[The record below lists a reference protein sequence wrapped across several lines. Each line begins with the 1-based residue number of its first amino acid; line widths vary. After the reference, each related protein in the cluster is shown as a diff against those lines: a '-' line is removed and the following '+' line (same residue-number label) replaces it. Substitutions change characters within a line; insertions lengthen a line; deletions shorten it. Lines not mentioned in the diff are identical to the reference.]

1 MNFKGSRHQEIL
13 MTPSTLRRL
22 VKEKT
27 GQDVYKC
34 QGCLD
39 CELPSGNDADIP
51 LGSLIQMIIHD
62 DREVLSCRTLW
73 SDDVLKVSRFSC
85 LRGLNIESIIL
96 ALREEAI
103 RRGVD

>member
-1 MNFKGSRHQEIL
+1 MVPN
-13 MTPSTLRRL
+13 TLRRV
-22 VKEKT
+22 VKNKT

-39 CELPSGNDADIP
+39 CALPSENDADIP
-51 LGSLIQMIIHD
+51 LGSMVQMIIHD

-73 SDDVLKVSRFSC
+73 SDDVLKASRYSC

-96 ALREEAI
+96 ALREEAVRI
-103 RRGVD
+103 GAD

>member
-1 MNFKGSRHQEIL
+1 MA
-13 MTPSTLRRL
+13 PSTLRRV
-22 VKEKT
+22 VKNKT

-39 CELPSGNDADIP
+39 CALPSENDADIP
-51 LGSLIQMIIHD
+51 LSSLVQMIIHD

-73 SDDVLKVSRFSC
+73 SDDVLKVSRYRC
-85 LRGLNIESIIL
+85 LRGLNIESIIQ

-103 RRGVD
+103 RQGAD

>member
-1 MNFKGSRHQEIL
+1 MAR
-13 MTPSTLRRL
+13 STLRRV

-39 CELPSGNDADIP
+39 CELPPGNEADIP
-51 LGSLIQMIIHD
+51 VGSMVQMIIHD

-73 SDDVLKVSRFSC
+73 SDQVLKEARHSC

-96 ALREEAI
+96 ALREEAV
-103 RRGVD
+103 RQGAD